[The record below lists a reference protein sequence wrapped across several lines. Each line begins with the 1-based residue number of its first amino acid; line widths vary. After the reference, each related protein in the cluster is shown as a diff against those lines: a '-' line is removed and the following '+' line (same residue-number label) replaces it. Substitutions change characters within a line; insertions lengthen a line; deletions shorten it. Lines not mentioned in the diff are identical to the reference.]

1 MLSKVEEEHQS
12 KLQQLDSIKVK
23 QDSFFQGTDKSVSNS
38 NFDPFNLN
46 GDTNSIATLNGE
58 STSNSNCL
66 SLQEKE
72 RIATQK
78 EQQRRLNNETPLIPQ
93 PKPLVRGSGTT
104 CDGQTKD
111 LTNTL
116 INANLNM
123 LPNRS
128 IGNDS
133 SKLSNLAS
141 YNSISTFSALSKPPN
156 EQFASIKPNM
166 SPFDSLVLPNLSQKG
181 TAQSL
186 NTLKNSGGNGI
197 RLGNS
202 LQSSTL
208 ISTSL
213 NASPLMGHRAQ
224 TQPSKQLSKS
234 ELDEFLN

>member
-1 MLSKVEEEHQS
+1 MLSKVEEEHKS

-23 QDSFFQGTDKSVSNS
+23 QDSFFQGTDKPTPNA

-46 GDTNSIATLNGE
+46 GDTNSFATLNGE
-58 STSNSNCL
+58 SNSNTSCL

-78 EQQRRLNNETPLIPQ
+78 DQQRRLNNEAPLIPQ
-93 PKPLVRGSGTT
+93 PKPLVSGPGAT
-104 CDGQTKD
+104 CDGQMKD

-141 YNSISTFSALSKPPN
+141 FNSISTFSTLSKPPN

-186 NTLKNSGGNGI
+186 NTLKNSSGNGTL
-197 RLGNS
+197 LGNS

-208 ISTSL
+208 MSTSL
-213 NASPLMGHRAQ
+213 NASPMMGHR